1 MDKRFHVSQY
11 GQCEVIDR
19 LCYPQGDET
28 HVGTFLEVGA
38 WDGVDISNCYHLEKR
53 RAWTGLLVEPISER
67 AAHCRHNRWSPVW
80 EGCVWDKDGS
90 IAFLHLK
97 GYSEMLSGVEEG
109 YHPSYRTRI
118 DREVQEHKQETV
130 KLQLPCRTL
139 NSLMLEHGM
148 SGVDIL
154 SLDVQ
159 TAELRVLQAYD
170 PVRHPIKGIL
180 LDTNGVNKEEIAAWF
195 ARHGYTLHWKS
206 ERADEVLYVRNDLPW
221 TWQKTGT
228 GVGPK

>member
-38 WDGVDISNCYHLEKR
+38 WDGVDISNCYWLEKR
-53 RAWTGLLVEPISER
+53 RGWTGLLVEPIPER
-67 AAHCRHNRWSPVW
+67 AAHAQHNRWSPVW

-90 IAFLHLK
+90 VAFLRLK
-97 GYSEMLSGVEEG
+97 GYSEMLSVAEEG
-109 YHPSYRTRI
+109 YQPSYRVRI

-130 KLQLPCRTL
+130 RLQLPSRTL
-139 NSLMLEHGM
+139 NSLMAERNL

-154 SLDVQ
+154 SLDCQ
-159 TAELRVLQAYD
+159 TAELRVLQGYD
-170 PVRHPIKGIL
+170 PERHPIKAIL
-180 LDTNGVNKEEIAAWF
+180 VDYNGCNREGLDDWF
-195 ARHGYTLHWKS
+195 KAHGYQHHWKHQS
-206 ERADEVLYVRNDLPW
+206 ADEYLFVHPDVRWSWEKPS
-221 TWQKTGT
+221 
-228 GVGPK
+228 